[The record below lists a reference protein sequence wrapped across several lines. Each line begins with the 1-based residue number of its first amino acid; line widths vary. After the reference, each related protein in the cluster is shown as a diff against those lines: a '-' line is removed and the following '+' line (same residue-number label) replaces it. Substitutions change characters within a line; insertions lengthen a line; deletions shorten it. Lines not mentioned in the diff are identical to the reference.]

1 MLQQLNFLGQDGQ
14 IHFVKNTNNLFGMQ
28 APLLADDTQ
37 MMGAWLDED
46 GELNTINDL
55 QNLSLDKAEV
65 AQISM
70 GVLSGA
76 LKTEDLNDYV
86 TCIQDSEQVVGDIED
101 AVASFEKQTTTGVI
115 TGLGDLADAL
125 TVVGAAIG
133 TCSQQKDIAQ
143 LKKLEEM
150 LKQFK
155 NPKSFAFHVGKDLL
169 VNGQDIYHQ
178 ISDAVAQY
186 RAGKYE
192 AFGEDIGSAMALVLI
207 GKYEGPKQQATQK
220 VQKQKKAKKALKQRI
235 HYLLI

>member
-1 MLQQLNFLGQDGQ
+1 MRTEIINLQKFKMLQQLNFLGQDGQ

-86 TCIQDSEQVVGDIED
+86 TC
-101 AVASFEKQTTTGVI
+101 
-115 TGLGDLADAL
+115 
-125 TVVGAAIG
+125 
-133 TCSQQKDIAQ
+133 
-143 LKKLEEM
+143 
-150 LKQFK
+150 
-155 NPKSFAFHVGKDLL
+155 
-169 VNGQDIYHQ
+169 
-178 ISDAVAQY
+178 
-186 RAGKYE
+186 
-192 AFGEDIGSAMALVLI
+192 
-207 GKYEGPKQQATQK
+207 
-220 VQKQKKAKKALKQRI
+220 
-235 HYLLI
+235 